1 MNMNNLVKRVKYHVL
16 SPVSYAKAI
25 GVHLGSGVQITGK
38 QEWTSEPYLI
48 YIGDNTTVSKDVQ
61 FLTHDGSTR
70 VFRKQEKYRKVLRFG
85 SVHVGKN
92 CFLGARSIIMP
103 GVTIGDNSIIAA
115 GAVVTKDVPPNEIW
129 GGVPAKKIN
138 TLQSFAEKCLVETPE
153 YDRDEY
159 NRNPGKIIC
168 LLYGKRK
175 EEVQ

>member
-115 GAVVTKDVPPNEIW
+115 GAVVTKDVPQNEIW
-129 GGVPAKKIN
+129 GGVPAKKIS
-138 TLQSFAEKCLVETPE
+138 TLELFAEKCLEETPAYSE
-153 YDRDEY
+153 EKYKKDRE
-159 NRNPGKIIC
+159 NEIRR
-168 LLYGKRK
+168 LYEK
-175 EEVQ
+175 